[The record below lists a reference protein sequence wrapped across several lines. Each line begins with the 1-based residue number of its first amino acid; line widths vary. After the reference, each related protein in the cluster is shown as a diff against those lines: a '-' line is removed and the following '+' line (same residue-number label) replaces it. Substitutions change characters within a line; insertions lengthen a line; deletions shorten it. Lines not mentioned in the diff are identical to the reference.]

1 MTINITDTFGTPILA
16 KDVEPSKRTR
26 AHIDTAI
33 TMAHHSPTHTTTTH
47 IPMRDGTHTTAI
59 ITVD

>member
-16 KDVEPSKRTR
+16 KDIEPSKRTR

-33 TMAHHSPTHTTTTH
+33 TMAHHSPTHTTYTL
-47 IPMRDGTHTTAI
+47 IPLRDGTYTTAI

>member
-16 KDVEPSKRTR
+16 KDVEPSKHTR

-33 TMAHHSPTHTTTTH
+33 NMARHSPTHTTYTH
-47 IPMRDGTHTTAI
+47 ITMRDGTHTTTI

>member
-1 MTINITDTFGTPILA
+1 MTINITDTFGEPILA

-33 TMAHHSPTHTTTTH
+33 SMAHHSPTHTTYPH
-47 IPMRDGTHTTAI
+47 INMRDGTHTTAI

>member
-33 TMAHHSPTHTTTTH
+33 TKAHHSPTHTTYTH
-47 IPMRDGTHTTAI
+47 IPMRDGTQQLTI

>member
-16 KDVEPSKRTR
+16 KDIEPSKSTR
-26 AHIDTAI
+26 AHIDNAI
-33 TMAHHSPTHTTTTH
+33 SMAHHSPTHTTYTP
-47 IPMRDGTHTTAI
+47 IPMRDGTQQLTI

>member
-1 MTINITDTFGTPILA
+1 MSINITDTFDTPILA
-16 KDVEPSKRTR
+16 KDVEPSKRAR

-47 IPMRDGTHTTAI
+47 IPMRDGTQQLTI